1 MKCPECNH
9 ENPDGALECSNCYL
23 RFRSPLVLKGDA
35 GTIGFNVRQ
44 SVSRPTLKRL
54 CADDYRFATFNPQFV
69 LDTDGTDWFVEP
81 GSSTFATHVN
91 STPLTIRTKLN
102 DGDVLS
108 IFVPSSSGAGEER
121 AILTVSIVGG

>member
-1 MKCPECNH
+1 MKCPRCNA
-9 ENPDGALECSNCYL
+9 ENQDAVVQCTDCGYW
-23 RFRSPLVLKGDA
+23 FRRPLSLA
-35 GTIGFNVRQ
+35 GTNDARRFNVP
-44 SVSRPTLKRL
+44 SKVSRPTIKAL
-54 CADDYRFATFNPQFV
+54 CGDDCRFATSNPQFV

-108 IFVPSSSGAGEER
+108 IFVPSSLGPGEER
-121 AILTVSIVGG
+121 AILSVSIVGG